1 MPRRLLIAGNW
12 KMNKGPLD
20 ADVLASE
27 LKRRL
32 AGQVPVDVL
41 VAPAAIAIP
50 AVVARLRHTDILV
63 AGQDLHAKA
72 SGAFTG
78 AISGEMLRQAG
89 CTYVLVGHSERR
101 SLFGD
106 TDVVVQA
113 KLTAALRAG
122 LLPILCIGETLAQ
135 RQEGT
140 TNDMLF
146 RQLEAALAGLPVD
159 QMGSVTIAY
168 EPVWAIGTGLTAT
181 PDQAQAVHND
191 VRGWLQRHYAA
202 WVGEQ
207 TRILYG
213 GSVTA
218 GSARGLL
225 SQPDIDGALVGGA
238 SLDPDSF
245 TAIVQATL
253 S

>member
-12 KMNKGPLD
+12 KMNKGPLEAD
-20 ADVLASE
+20 ALASD

-41 VAPAAIAIP
+41 VMPAFVAIP
-50 AVVARLRHTDILV
+50 AVVARLRHTDVLV
-63 AGQDLHAKA
+63 GAQDLHAKA
-72 SGAFTG
+72 TGAFTG
-78 AISGEMLRQAG
+78 SVSGEMLRQAG

-101 SLFGD
+101 TLAGD
-106 TDVVVQA
+106 SDAVVQA

-122 LLPILCIGETLAQ
+122 LLPVLCIGETLAQ
-135 RQEGT
+135 RQAGT
-140 TNDMLF
+140 TSEVLF
-146 RQLEAALAGLPVD
+146 GQLEAALADLPVD

-168 EPVWAIGTGLTAT
+168 EPVWAIGTGLSAT
-181 PDQAQAVHND
+181 PDQAQAVHAE
-191 VRGWLQRHYAA
+191 VRGWFHRRFPT

-225 SQPDIDGALVGGA
+225 GQPDIDGALVGGA